1 LPPDRHVALAQR
13 RVFAMGGGGF
23 TMEPENPALD
33 HYLLTLLSRRE
44 PRLLFLPTASGD
56 PAEQTHRFHAA
67 YDGKGATTTVLSLF
81 RLHEQPVPLA
91 DLVLAQDLIYVG
103 GGSLRNM
110 LAIWREHQLDDLLRE
125 AWCRGTVLAGLS
137 AGAMCWFAG
146 GVTKS
151 GGGAPAPVKGLGL
164 LPASLSVHRDGEPD
178 RLPVYRAGV
187 RDGRRPPGWAADDGA
202 GLLFEGEQ
210 LVRVVTSRPGAGAA
224 RVEADGGEQELDT
237 LELPKVR
244 DVALRTVPA
253 GIAEF
258 RALRR
263 ARG

>member
-1 LPPDRHVALAQR
+1 LPPDRHVALAKR
-13 RVFAMGGGGF
+13 RIFAMGGGGF

-33 HYLLTLLSRRE
+33 HYLLTLLAKRE

-81 RLHEQPVPLA
+81 RLHEQPVPLPE
-91 DLVLAQDLIYVG
+91 LVLAQDLIYVG
-103 GGSLRNM
+103 GGSMRNM

-125 AWCRGTVLAGLS
+125 AWSRGTVLAGLS

-151 GGGAPAPVKGLGL
+151 GGAPAPVKGLGL

-178 RLPVYRAGV
+178 RLPGDRAAV
-187 RDGRRPPGWAADDGA
+187 RDGLLPPGWAADDGV
-202 GLLFEGEQ
+202 GLQFHGDE
-210 LVRVVTSRPGAGAA
+210 LVRVVASRSGVGAA
-224 RVEADGGEQELDT
+224 RIEADGSEQELEA
-237 LELPKVR
+237 LELPKAR
-244 DVALRTVPA
+244 DSALRTIPA
-253 GIAEF
+253 DIAEF